1 MRQNERQWGGNSA
14 RHSGL
19 TAQKNRS
26 FAMKAFLAGAV
37 VALGLLSRIALAQNG
52 TSPFCLQTA
61 AGAKCAYMTMAE
73 CERARGNSSAS
84 QCITQADA
92 KGATGLREPL
102 ARRPAYLPGS
112 EAVGDR

>member
-1 MRQNERQWGGNSA
+1 M
-14 RHSGL
+14 
-19 TAQKNRS
+19 AQLDRS
-26 FAMKAFLAGAV
+26 FAMKAFLTGAV
-37 VALGLLSRIALAQNG
+37 VALGLLPRMALAQNG

-92 KGATGLREPL
+92 KGATGLGEPPG
-102 ARRPAYLPGS
+102 APPGIPAGQ
-112 EAVGDR
+112 

>member
-1 MRQNERQWGGNSA
+1 
-14 RHSGL
+14 
-19 TAQKNRS
+19 
-26 FAMKAFLAGAV
+26 MKAFLASV
-37 VALGLLSRIALAQNG
+37 IVALGLLPRIAFAQNG

-92 KGATGLREPL
+92 KGATGLGEPL
-102 ARRPAYLPGS
+102 GSTPGIPT
-112 EAVGDR
+112 GQ